1 MAPIKVNNPQQE
13 VICEVCGSKYPS
25 KNELFRHLGSKTSCL
40 TQEQHR
46 AFLKMVGARKT
57 EKIIVLYG
65 YIPSDY
71 YLKYGITHGS
81 KLIGDN
87 GEPKKGLRDGNH
99 ASQLVLEA
107 IHHVAYDGDVSE
119 SMKDE
124 KCNRSF
130 GNSARANDHVA
141 QEEFS
146 GALTEVLMTN
156 VPPLIVVKDSDK
168 DDDSME
174 KEAVEH
180 WIDEVNIVL
189 NEKMVD
195 ISRETCI
202 SYPGKIVV
210 FGRLKAP
217 KQFNAERDVAHVRID
232 YLLPAELL
240 YGKNRIKELCNID
253 ISLEE
258 FLKQLPTFEPAGAVS
273 YHNGQNLWINSYLFQ
288 LKKLMQRF
296 STPVVELD
304 VNDDDAVLSK
314 EFNRRKRFNSGKGSK
329 TNSISNAK
337 NQRSDKNNDS
347 ILSNLKNTR
356 ERASD
361 TKEKERFLQ
370 RKRYHNFTP
379 TVMAHEFLSNRR
391 VDRFY
396 HRATVRLEHV
406 TDRPF
411 AVLSIK
417 GDLFLHGQIRCMI
430 GLFVAIVKGYISED
444 ILDAVFDEDV
454 VDLIPMPPAPLTGL
468 FAAEANYMNWEGKMQ
483 AVLLPRKLEQYKNGW
498 GTQNVIDA
506 VEALRKEMY
515 NKVAETWYNCG
526 DPPNSENY
534 LPIVSDWLDT
544 ILKPWA
550 KTAIHQLESYREWKH
565 IHDSVDTRNGDLT
578 AITERLVPPLSSV
591 SPDVPALYAKVLK
604 LLREASASGNWPSTT
619 PKRQLVMVSTAEGE
633 NGEQGRS
640 TSLSMAH
647 FRAKSNAHEPISAYQ
662 WKEGQGGASGS
673 FSVGAMPGNQCE
685 QPKAN
690 SLFPELMR
698 AAFELEIALYPHRQ
712 PSSTIAI
719 NRNAQFRPHLDNGA
733 GAGQSTSLIVA
744 LGHFSGGEL
753 MVEGEKHDIRYKPC
767 EFNGWKQRHWVR
779 PFKGERYS
787 LVWFTPKGCDGIR
800 GIDLCT

>member
-1 MAPIKVNNPQQE
+1 MAPSKVNNPQQE
-13 VICEVCGSKYPS
+13 IACEVCGSKYPS

-40 TQEQHR
+40 SQEQHK
-46 AFLKMVGARKT
+46 AFVKMMGARKA

-71 YLKYGITHGS
+71 SLKFGLTHGT
-81 KLIGDN
+81 KLVGDVD
-87 GEPKKGLRDGNH
+87 EVKKGLRDGNH

-119 SMKDE
+119 SVKDE

-156 VPPLIVVKDSDK
+156 VPPLIVDNIPDKDNDYMERVAVENWINEVNTILNRNMMQLAKDSG
-168 DDDSME
+168 
-174 KEAVEH
+174 V
-180 WIDEVNIVL
+180 
-189 NEKMVD
+189 
-195 ISRETCI
+195 
-202 SYPGKIVV
+202 SYPGKVVV

-217 KQFNAERDVAHVRID
+217 KQFNAERDVAHVRMD

-240 YGKNRIKELCNID
+240 FGQNRIKELSHVD
-253 ISLEE
+253 ISLQE
-258 FLKQLPTFEPAGAVS
+258 FFKHLPTFEPAGTVS
-273 YHNGQNLWINSYLFQ
+273 YHNDQTFWINSYLFQ

-304 VNDDDAVLSK
+304 INDDDAIRSK
-314 EFNRRKRFNSGKGSK
+314 EWNHRKRMNTGKGSK
-329 TNSISNAK
+329 ASCTSNGKNTSRDVAHNK
-337 NQRSDKNNDS
+337 NQNDS
-347 ILSNLKNTR
+347 TQWKREKNV
-356 ERASD
+356 D
-361 TKEKERFLQ
+361 PKEKERFLQ

-396 HRATVRLEHV
+396 HRATVRLEQV
-406 TDRPF
+406 GDRPF

-430 GLFVAIVKGYISED
+430 GLFVAIIKGYISED
-444 ILDAVFDEDV
+444 IIDAVFDEDFI
-454 VDLIPMPPAPLTGL
+454 DLIPMPPAPLTGL

-498 GTQNVIDA
+498 GIQNVIDA

-515 NKVAETWYNCG
+515 TKVAETWYNSG
-526 DPPNSENY
+526 EPQSPGEY
-534 LPIVSDWLDT
+534 LPTVSEWLDRV
-544 ILKPWA
+544 LKPWS
-550 KTAIHQLESYREWKH
+550 KRTFEQLESYREWKS
-565 IHDSVDTRNGDLT
+565 IRDSVDTNSGDLT
-578 AITERLVPPLSSV
+578 AVTEKIVPPLSTV
-591 SPDVPALYAKVLK
+591 SPDVPPLYEKVLN

-633 NGEQGRS
+633 TGEGR
-640 TSLSMAH
+640 TSLTVAH
-647 FRAKSNAHEPISAYQ
+647 LRAKSNAHEPISAYQ

-690 SLFPELMR
+690 SLFPELMK
-698 AAFELEIALYPHRQ
+698 AAFELEIALFPNRQ

-753 MVEGEKHDIRYKPC
+753 MVEGEKNDIRYKPC
-767 EFNGWKQRHWVR
+767 EFNGWKQRHWVK
-779 PFKGERYS
+779 PFIGERYS

-800 GIDLCT
+800 GIDLCV